1 MDDASIWLI
10 LGPILAALFGAVV
23 GGFIREW
30 WVERFYRPKLYILG
44 ESIIQNIHYRIMVK
58 NSGKRAEEKGHRV
71 ARRKV
76 TFFLLSSIKWN
87 HGSTIYLIIQRK
99 EIRKVIS

>member
-44 ESIIQNIHYRIMVK
+44 ESIIQKFHYRIMVK
-58 NSGKRAEEKGHRV
+58 NSGKRAEENCVYMIAWGYRQ
-71 ARRKV
+71 
-76 TFFLLSSIKWN
+76 
-87 HGSTIYLIIQRK
+87 GEPGMIIG
-99 EIRKVIS
+99 